1 MRISCKCL
9 FCMAVLLSACGGKSG
24 NTDTASAGNDM
35 IVSSQPDS
43 TDSDGTVSLLLP
55 HSDDS
60 FDDFIYYFSSVPR
73 FQKERTRNPLVYEVD
88 DRVKKVNP
96 EKMEHDSLFFGDVYY
111 TRIFNS
117 DEELE
122 ENIAKEPENV
132 IFEWI
137 YLVKPEVKEYH
148 FAKEKGKW
156 FLDKVLVRDLV
167 HNTNN
172 DFVTFFRQFATDSA
186 YQVSHVTNPIIFVT
200 SDPEDEFSVVEA
212 TISREQWNAFKPT
225 FPKERMS
232 NFIFDNIKDT
242 QTGKKILC
250 LSGVENGFNN
260 ILHFRKTSNAWVLFK
275 FEDLS
280 N

>member
-1 MRISCKCL
+1 
-9 FCMAVLLSACGGKSG
+9 MAVLVSACSG
-24 NTDTASAGNDM
+24 NRGNTESASAGNDTM
-35 IVSSQPDS
+35 VSLQSGNS
-43 TDSDGTVSLLLP
+43 DSDGTVALLLP

-88 DRVKKVNP
+88 GREKKLNP

-117 DEELE
+117 DEELDE
-122 ENIAKEPENV
+122 DMEKEPESV
-132 IFEWI
+132 VFEWI

-156 FLDKVLVRDLV
+156 FLDKILVRDLR
-167 HNTNN
+167 HNSNN
-172 DFVTFFRQFATDSA
+172 DFVTFFRQFATDSV
-186 YQVSHVTNPIIFVT
+186 YQVNHVTNPIIFVT

-212 TISREQWNAFKPT
+212 TISREQWNAFKPA
-225 FPKERMS
+225 FPKERIS
-232 NFIFDNIKDT
+232 NFIFDNADNT
-242 QTGKKILC
+242 PTGRKVLC

-260 ILHFRKTSNAWVLFK
+260 ILHFRKTKDAWLLYK